1 MIIEIQEMVE
11 GKLNHHHSTK
21 IHSNKVVVLRAVRV
35 MEEHAQE
42 QLVRVVRVEDPLGK
56 VAQMMI

>member
-1 MIIEIQEMVE
+1 MVDV
-11 GKLNHHHSTK
+11 KLNHHYSTK
-21 IHSNKVVVLRAVRV
+21 THSNKVEVLTAGRDSMAV
-35 MEEHAQE
+35 HAQE